1 MQEKKDS
8 LIRLIDELRGG
19 NTEKPWVEF
28 KVNNFK
34 PEMIGEDISALAN
47 SAVLYERDQAYM
59 IWGVNNETHEVEG
72 TSFAPEEY
80 KHGNEELENWLR
92 GLLSDNASYKFQ
104 SVQYKDGIQV
114 VVLTVQR
121 AVFHTVTFQKN
132 DYIRVGTYTK
142 KLKDY
147 PELQR
152 EFWEKLRT
160 FVFET
165 QPAKENI
172 SENELSELLD
182 FDAYFEKLK
191 ITQPSNRTSA
201 LFYFLEDGLIRKQDN
216 GLYLIT
222 NLGALLFAR
231 DMSKFPFLFRK
242 AIRVV
247 QYSGSNKKNKIRDQT
262 FSSGYAASFDSAM
275 TYIMALIPAEEQR
288 EGATRSVVPFYPET
302 VLREI
307 LGNAI
312 IHQDLTITGASP
324 LVEVFDTR
332 IELTNPGKC
341 MVDIKRIVDN
351 PPRSRNQYLS
361 ALMRRMDYCDEAGS
375 GWDDIVIAC
384 EESYLATPEI
394 YDYQDAT
401 RVVIRFIKSF
411 SNMSHSDRMW
421 SCYMHAC
428 IQQINDETL
437 TNSSLRKR
445 FNLQESSSGTV
456 SRLIKDAVEE
466 HLIHPVDPDT
476 APRYMKYVP
485 FWA

>member
-1 MQEKKDS
+1 
-8 LIRLIDELRGG
+8 
-19 NTEKPWVEF
+19 
-28 KVNNFK
+28 
-34 PEMIGEDISALAN
+34 
-47 SAVLYERDQAYM
+47 
-59 IWGVNNETHEVEG
+59 
-72 TSFAPEEY
+72 
-80 KHGNEELENWLR
+80 
-92 GLLSDNASYKFQ
+92 
-104 SVQYKDGIQV
+104 
-114 VVLTVQR
+114 
-121 AVFHTVTFQKN
+121 
-132 DYIRVGTYTK
+132 
-142 KLKDY
+142 
-147 PELQR
+147 
-152 EFWEKLRT
+152 
-160 FVFET
+160 
-165 QPAKENI
+165 
-172 SENELSELLD
+172 
-182 FDAYFEKLK
+182 
-191 ITQPSNRTSA
+191 
-201 LFYFLEDGLIRKQDN
+201 
-216 GLYLIT
+216 
-222 NLGALLFAR
+222 
-231 DMSKFPFLFRK
+231 MSKFPFLFRK

>member
-1 MQEKKDS
+1 MQEHKDP
-8 LIRLIDELRGG
+8 LIYLIDELRADR
-19 NTEKPWVEF
+19 TEKPWVEF
-28 KVNNFK
+28 KVNNYN

-47 SAVLYERDQAYM
+47 TAVLYERDQSYM
-59 IWGVNNETHEVEG
+59 IWGIDNETHEVVG
-72 TSFAPEEY
+72 TSFVPEEC
-80 KHGNEELENWLR
+80 KSGNEELENWLR
-92 GLLSDNASYKFQ
+92 GLLSDNASFRFQ
-104 SVQYKDGIQV
+104 PVQYDEDVRV
-114 VVLTVQR
+114 VVLTIQR
-121 AVFHTVTFQKN
+121 AALHTVTFRKI

-147 PELQR
+147 PDIQR

-165 QPAKENI
+165 QAAKENI
-172 SENELSELLD
+172 SEEDLDELLD
-182 FDAYFEKLK
+182 IDAYFEKLK
-191 ITQPSNRTSA
+191 IARPTTRASS
-201 LFYFLEDGLIRKQDN
+201 LFYLSEDGIIRKQDN

-231 DMSKFPFLFRK
+231 DLSKFSMLFRK

-247 QYSGSNKKNKIRDQT
+247 QYSGNNKKNKVRDKT
-262 FSSGYAASFDSAM
+262 FSGGYADCFDNAM
-275 TYIMALIPAEEQR
+275 TYIMALIPSDEQR
-288 EGATRSVVPFYPET
+288 EGAIRTTAPAFPEP
-302 VLREI
+302 VIREI
-307 LGNAI
+307 LGNAL
-312 IHQDLTITGASP
+312 IHQDLTITGAGP

-394 YDYQDAT
+394 YDYKDAT

-411 SNMSHSDRMW
+411 SSMSHNDRIW

-428 IQQINDETL
+428 IQHINDETL

-445 FNLQESSSGTV
+445 FNLPESSSGTV
-456 SRLIKDAVEE
+456 SRLIKDVVEE
-466 HLIHPVDPDT
+466 GLIHPVDAST
-476 APRYMKYVP
+476 APRYMKYIP
-485 FWA
+485 YWA